1 MKNFNPKEYIILI
14 VDDVMNNIK
23 VLGSILKKEGYS
35 TAFAMEGKDALN
47 TLKNLTPDLILLD
60 LFMPEMDGLE
70 VCETLKKQS
79 KYQNIPIIFITASK
93 EQESLLEAFEKGASD
108 YITKPFSKPEL
119 LARVKTHL
127 TIKKQQEELIKFTKK
142 IQENNQE
149 LETFN
154 YAVSHDLKNPL
165 SVLQGFASIL
175 QYKYQENFDDKGK
188 EILDHLLTSC
198 NQMNDIIENL
208 LRLSK
213 IKEEN
218 IKIESVNLSEI
229 IEEIYSRLKFENE
242 SRKAELII
250 TPNIVVEGDIKF
262 LAIALENLIGNAWK
276 YSSKKDHTKI
286 EFGVYNE
293 EMNQEIIKELITNS
307 SLDFE
312 EENKQNVSELS
323 PPIYFLKDNGIGFDI
338 SKSKK
343 LFAPF
348 QRLHSKSEFEGTGI
362 GLSTVKR
369 IIKYH
374 GGIIWCQSKVNE
386 GTTFYF
392 TFNTTIV
399 GRI

>member
-1 MKNFNPKEYIILI
+1 MKKFNPKEFVILI
-14 VDDVMNNIK
+14 VDDIMNNIK

-35 TAFAMEGKDALN
+35 TAFAINGKDALN

-70 VCETLKKQS
+70 VCETLKKQP
-79 KYQNIPIIFITASK
+79 KYEDIPIIFITASK

-127 TIKKQQEELIKFTKK
+127 TIKNQREELIKSNKK
-142 IQENNQE
+142 IQQNHQE
-149 LETFN
+149 LKTFN
-154 YAVSHDLKNPL
+154 YAVSHDLRNPL
-165 SVLQGFASIL
+165 SVLKGFVSIL
-175 QYKYQENFDDKGK
+175 QYQYKDKFDKKGK
-188 EILDHLLTSC
+188 EMLNHLSQSC
-198 NQMNDIIENL
+198 HQMNDIIENL
-208 LRLSK
+208 LRLSQ

-229 IEEIYSRLKFENE
+229 VEEICLRLKFENE
-242 SRKAELII
+242 SRKTEFII
-250 TPNIVVEGDIKF
+250 TPNIMLKGDLKF
-262 LAIALENLIGNAWK
+262 LTIALENLIGNAWK

-293 EMNQEIIKELITNS
+293 EINQEIISELITNS
-307 SLDFE
+307 SLDFD
-312 EENKQNVSELS
+312 EENDNNLS
-323 PPIYFLKDNGIGFDI
+323 NLSLPIYFLKDNGVGFNI
-338 SKSKK
+338 SKSEK

-369 IIKYH
+369 IIEYH
-374 GGIIWCQSKVNE
+374 GGMIWCQSKVNE

-392 TFNTTIV
+392 TINTTNS
-399 GRI
+399 